1 MVADHQTHLLYD
13 GVERIIDRMHQ
24 SILHQ
29 DLSLPPIVYHEKA
42 DPSSHKMRTIG
53 VESIE
58 QQLYDEVAD
67 AAAAEEAD
75 WNIPDRLPER
85 KRRRDGKP
93 CASPLDERQAGA
105 LGSSGGREEMLRKH

>member
-1 MVADHQTHLLYD
+1 MHRIHLYNNLERRKDVSIPVYQCICDRWRRGDTVRLLARETGRSVHEVKRLVADHQTHLLYD

-58 QQLYDEVAD
+58 
-67 AAAAEEAD
+67 
-75 WNIPDRLPER
+75 
-85 KRRRDGKP
+85 
-93 CASPLDERQAGA
+93 
-105 LGSSGGREEMLRKH
+105 